1 MDETRQYIESIRKD
15 LEDGARD
22 ATNRAEIV
30 KQQVKELTLSL
41 GGYDANKNF
50 ITRLWS
56 AYEGYSRVASTL
68 SKTCGQLEE
77 YARRLASG

>member
-41 GGYDANKNF
+41 GGYDANKNV

-56 AYEGYSRVASTL
+56 AYEGYRRVASTV
-68 SKTCGQLEE
+68 SNPSGPLEDF
-77 YARRLASG
+77 ARRRAGG